1 MRRPLLSLFLMV
13 LATATAA
20 TAGAAQAPRPPVV
33 VELYTAQGCSSCRKA
48 NDHLAAL
55 AQKPGVLA
63 LIFAVDYW
71 DYLGWPDTFAQ
82 PAFADRQ
89 KAYSRRLDV
98 REVYTPQVIIDGR
111 SQTGGVKAEKIDA
124 LVAEAGRNP
133 ANPPDMLFMRNGR
146 VAVGSGPVPRSGAE
160 VWMVRYDP
168 RELTVIPKRGDNR
181 GEPVVHR
188 NVVRQL
194 ARLGA
199 WSGSPTLYRTPKPAE
214 EGLKTVILV
223 QGARGGKIIG
233 VLVEG

>member
-1 MRRPLLSLFLMV
+1 MRRALLSIFLMALTTV
-13 LATATAA
+13 TAA
-20 TAGAAQAPRPPVV
+20 TALAAPAPRPPVV

-55 AQKPGVLA
+55 AQKPGILA
-63 LIFAVDYW
+63 LTFAVDYW
-71 DYLGWPDTFAQ
+71 DYLGWPDTFAK

-89 KAYSRRLDV
+89 KAYARRLDV

-111 SQTGGVKAEKIDA
+111 SQTGGVKAEKIDT

-146 VAVGSGPVPRSGAE
+146 VAVGAGPAPRSGAE

-168 RELTVIPKRGDNR
+168 RELTVTPKRGDNR

-199 WSGSPTLYRTPKPAE
+199 WSGRPTLYRTPKSTE
-214 EGLKTVILV
+214 DGLKTVILV
-223 QGARGGKIIG
+223 QAARGGKIIG
-233 VLVEG
+233 VLVES

>member
-1 MRRPLLSLFLMV
+1 MRRALLSIFLMALTTV
-13 LATATAA
+13 TAA
-20 TAGAAQAPRPPVV
+20 TALAAPAPRPPVV

-55 AQKPGVLA
+55 AQKPGILA
-63 LIFAVDYW
+63 LTFAVDYW
-71 DYLGWPDTFAQ
+71 DYLGWPDTFAK

-111 SQTGGVKAEKIDA
+111 SQTGGVKAEKIDT

-146 VAVGSGPVPRSGAE
+146 VAVGAGPAPRSGAE

-168 RELTVIPKRGDNR
+168 RELTVTPKRGDNR

-199 WSGSPTLYRTPKPAE
+199 WSGRPTLYRTPKSTE
-214 EGLKTVILV
+214 DGLKTVILV
-223 QGARGGKIIG
+223 QAARGGKIIG
-233 VLVEG
+233 VLVES